1 MNIIENNKLIA
12 EFLGYVNTTPNDKDF
27 SIYEGNTLNIKG
39 NVKNLIEP
47 MSMEFHSDW
56 NWLMA
61 VVTEIRTYKYP
72 SVSDTT
78 CLTLTNEIVQLAGRA
93 RLEATYN
100 ACINF
105 IKWHNN
111 KTK

>member
-1 MNIIENNKLIA
+1 MNTIENNKLIA

-56 NWLMA
+56 NWLME
-61 VVTEIRTYKYP
+61 VVAKIRDYKQ
-72 SVSDTT
+72 VKVWDTT
-78 CLTLTNEIVQLAGRA
+78 ALTLMNEIIHVAGRA
-93 RLEATYN
+93 RLSATYN